1 MLVLMHVKCQM
12 FKCNMWFLWRF
23 YMCFCINLVHAYGKN
38 TRKNSIPRI
47 CCNLREREKKK
58 HKNFT
63 NQNAAYVGSFMLN
76 HICSP
81 HFGSIKK
88 THKNVVFTENC
99 CVC

>member
-47 CCNLREREKKK
+47 CCNLRERKKK
-58 HKNFT
+58 NTKISQT
-63 NQNAAYVGSFMLN
+63 KML
-76 HICSP
+76 HM
-81 HFGSIKK
+81 
-88 THKNVVFTENC
+88 
-99 CVC
+99 